1 MSPVSL
7 VVGRQQ
13 KVGFVSTASLVD
25 SGEKLDTEPRIGQSP
40 CCGLCQEPFFS
51 EAVALLNSVDDYV
64 KLCYAFTVRDMY
76 GLGSYAD

>member
-13 KVGFVSTASLVD
+13 KIGFVPTASLVGL
-25 SGEKLDTEPRIGQSP
+25 GEKLDTEPRIGQPP

-51 EAVALLNSVDDYV
+51 GAVAMLNYVDDYV
-64 KLCYAFTVRDMY
+64 KLCYALTMRDRY
-76 GLGSYAD
+76 GLGSYTD